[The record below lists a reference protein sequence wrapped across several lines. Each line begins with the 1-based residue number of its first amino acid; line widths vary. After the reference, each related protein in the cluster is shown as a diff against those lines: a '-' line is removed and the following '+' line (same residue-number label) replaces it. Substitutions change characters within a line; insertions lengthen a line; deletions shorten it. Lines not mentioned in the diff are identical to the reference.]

1 MTFDKQDLAAQ
12 TALRQLKKEIQ
23 TAEPATLRLLLTE
36 ARTINT
42 WTDQEV
48 SVDTLKDIYE
58 IMKMGPTSANS
69 CPARL
74 IFLKSS
80 NAKERLRKA
89 LKPNNVDKTMN
100 APVTVIVGYDIEFW
114 IHAEKTFPQSPATQ
128 QAFKDNPSGSQI
140 AAFRNGSL
148 QGAYFIIAARALGLD
163 CGPMSGFDNALVD
176 EEFFAGTTFRSNFL
190 CNLGYG
196 DASATFKRLPRH
208 EFNDVCEV
216 F

>member
-1 MTFDKQDLAAQ
+1 MTFDEQDLAAQ
-12 TALRQLKKEIQ
+12 TSLRQLKSDIQ
-23 TAEPATLRLLLTE
+23 TAESATLRLLLTE

-42 WTDQEV
+42 WTNQEV
-48 SVDTLKDIYE
+48 SVETLKEIYE
-58 IMKMGPTSANS
+58 IMKMGPTSANN

-80 NAKERLRKA
+80 DAKERLRKA
-89 LKPNNVDKTMN
+89 LKPNNIDKTMN
-100 APVTVIVGYDIEFW
+100 APITTIIGYDIDFW
-114 IHAEKTFPQSPATQ
+114 KHAEKTFPQNPATQ
-128 QAFKDNPSGSQI
+128 QAFKNNPSGSQI

-148 QGAYFIIAARALGLD
+148 QGAYFIIACRALGLD

-196 DASATFKRLPRH
+196 DVSGTFKRLPRH
-208 EFNDVCEV
+208 EFDEVCNI

>member
-1 MTFDKQDLAAQ
+1 MTFDEQDLAAQ
-12 TALRQLKKEIQ
+12 ASLRQLKKDIQ

-42 WTDQEV
+42 WTNQEV
-48 SVDTLKDIYE
+48 SVETLKEIYE
-58 IMKMGPTSANS
+58 IMKMGPTSANN

-80 NAKERLRKA
+80 DAKERLRKA
-89 LKPNNVDKTMN
+89 LKPNNIDKTMN
-100 APVTVIVGYDIEFW
+100 APITTIIGYDIDFW
-114 IHAEKTFPQSPATQ
+114 KHAEKTFPQNPATQ
-128 QAFKDNPSGSQI
+128 QAFKNNPSGSQI

-148 QGAYFIIAARALGLD
+148 QGAYFIIASRALGLD

-196 DASATFKRLPRH
+196 DVSGTFKRLPRH
-208 EFNDVCEV
+208 EFDEVCKI

>member
-1 MTFDKQDLAAQ
+1 MTFDEQDLAAQ
-12 TALRQLKKEIQ
+12 TALRQLKEDIQ

-48 SVDTLKDIYE
+48 SLDTLKDIYE

-89 LKPNNVDKTMN
+89 LKPNNVDKTMK
-100 APVTVIVGYDIEFW
+100 APVTVIIGYDIEFW
-114 IHAEKTFPQSPATQ
+114 KHAEKTFPQNPATQ
-128 QAFKDNPSGSQI
+128 LAFKDNPSGSQI

-148 QGAYFIIAARALGLD
+148 QGAYFIIASRALGLD

-176 EEFFAGTTFRSNFL
+176 EEFFTGTTFTSNFL

-196 DASATFKRLPRH
+196 DENATFKRLPRH
-208 EFNDVCEV
+208 EFNEVCKV
-216 F
+216 Y

>member
-1 MTFDKQDLAAQ
+1 MTFDEQDLAAQ
-12 TALRQLKKEIQ
+12 TSLRQLKKDIQ

-42 WTDQEV
+42 WTNQEV
-48 SVDTLKDIYE
+48 AVETLKEIYE

-80 NAKERLRKA
+80 DAKERLRKA
-89 LKPNNVDKTMN
+89 LKPNNVDKTMK
-100 APVTVIVGYDIEFW
+100 APITAIIGYAIAFW
-114 IHAEKTFPQSPATQ
+114 KHAEKTFPQSPATQ
-128 QAFKDNPSGSQI
+128 QAFKDNPSGSEI

-148 QGAYFIIAARALGLD
+148 QGAYFIIASRAVGLD

-176 EEFFAGTTFRSNFL
+176 AEFFAGTTFRSNFL

-196 DASATFKRLPRH
+196 DVSGTFKRLPRH
-208 EFNDVCEV
+208 EFDEVCKI

>member
-1 MTFDKQDLAAQ
+1 MTFDEQDLAAQ
-12 TALRQLKKEIQ
+12 TSLRQLKKDIQ

-42 WTDQEV
+42 WTNQEV
-48 SVDTLKDIYE
+48 SVETLKEIYE
-58 IMKMGPTSANS
+58 IMKMGPTSANN

-80 NAKERLRKA
+80 DAKERLRNA
-89 LKPNNVDKTMN
+89 LKPNNVDKTMK
-100 APVTVIVGYDIEFW
+100 APITAIIGYDIEFW
-114 IHAEKTFPQSPATQ
+114 KHAEKTFPQNPATQ
-128 QAFKDNPSGSQI
+128 QAFKDNPAGSQI

-148 QGAYFIIAARALGLD
+148 QGAYFIIASRALGLD

-196 DASATFKRLPRH
+196 DVSGTFKRLPRH
-208 EFNDVCEV
+208 EFDEVCKI

>member
-1 MTFDKQDLAAQ
+1 MTFDEQDLAAQ
-12 TALRQLKKEIQ
+12 AALRQLKEDIQ
-23 TAEPATLRLLLTE
+23 TAEPATLRLLLTD

-48 SVDTLKDIYE
+48 SLDTLKDIYE

-89 LKPNNVDKTMN
+89 LKPNNVDKTMK
-100 APVTVIVGYDIEFW
+100 APVTVIIGYDIEFW
-114 IHAEKTFPQSPATQ
+114 KHAEKTFPQSPATQ
-128 QAFKDNPSGSQI
+128 LAFKDNPSGSQI

-148 QGAYFIIAARALGLD
+148 QGAYFIIASRALGLD
-163 CGPMSGFDNALVD
+163 CGPMSGFDNASVD
-176 EEFFAGTTFRSNFL
+176 EEFFTGTTFKSNFL

-196 DASATFKRLPRH
+196 DENATFKRLPRH
-208 EFNDVCEV
+208 EFNEVCKV

>member
-1 MTFDKQDLAAQ
+1 MTFDEQDLAAQ
-12 TALRQLKKEIQ
+12 ASLRQLKKDIQ

-42 WTDQEV
+42 WTNQEV
-48 SVDTLKDIYE
+48 SVETLKEIYE
-58 IMKMGPTSANS
+58 IMKMGPTSANN

-80 NAKERLRKA
+80 TAKERLRKA
-89 LKPNNVDKTMN
+89 LKPNNIDKTMK
-100 APVTVIVGYDIEFW
+100 APITAIIGYDIDFW
-114 IHAEKTFPQSPATQ
+114 KHAEKTFPQNPATQ
-128 QAFKDNPSGSQI
+128 QAFKDNPSGSQM

-148 QGAYFIIAARALGLD
+148 QGAYFIIASRALGLD
-163 CGPMSGFDNALVD
+163 CGPMSGFDNTLVD
-176 EEFFAGTTFRSNFL
+176 EEFFACTTFRSNFL

-196 DASATFKRLPRH
+196 DMSRTFKRLPRH
-208 EFNDVCEV
+208 EFDEVCNI

>member
-1 MTFDKQDLAAQ
+1 MTFDEQDLAAQ
-12 TALRQLKKEIQ
+12 ASLRQLKKDIQ

-42 WTDQEV
+42 WTNQEV
-48 SVDTLKDIYE
+48 SVETLKEIYE
-58 IMKMGPTSANS
+58 IMKMGPTSANN

-74 IFLKSS
+74 IFLKTSA
-80 NAKERLRKA
+80 AKERLRKA
-89 LKPNNVDKTMN
+89 LKPNNIDKTMN
-100 APVTVIVGYDIEFW
+100 APITAIIGYDIDFW
-114 IHAEKTFPQSPATQ
+114 KHAEKTFPQNPATQ

-148 QGAYFIIAARALGLD
+148 QGAYFIIASRALGLD
-163 CGPMSGFDNALVD
+163 CGPMSGFDNTLVD

-196 DASATFKRLPRH
+196 DVSGTFKRLPRH
-208 EFNDVCEV
+208 EFDEVCKI

>member
-114 IHAEKTFPQSPATQ
+114 NHAEKTFPQSPATQ
-128 QAFKDNPSGSQI
+128 LAFKDNPSGSQI

-148 QGAYFIIAARALGLD
+148 QGAYFIIASRALGLD
-163 CGPMSGFDNALVD
+163 CGPMSGFDNTLVD

>member
-1 MTFDKQDLAAQ
+1 
-12 TALRQLKKEIQ
+12 
-23 TAEPATLRLLLTE
+23 
-36 ARTINT
+36 
-42 WTDQEV
+42 
-48 SVDTLKDIYE
+48 
-58 IMKMGPTSANS
+58 MKMGPTSANC
-69 CPARL
+69 CPARF

-114 IHAEKTFPQSPATQ
+114 NHAEKTFPQSPATQ
-128 QAFKDNPSGSQI
+128 QAFKENPSGSQI

-148 QGAYFIIAARALGLD
+148 QGAYFIIASRALGLD
-163 CGPMSGFDNALVD
+163 CGPMSGFDNTLVD
-176 EEFFAGTTFRSNFL
+176 EEFFTGTTFKSNFL

-196 DASATFKRLPRH
+196 DENTTFKRLPRH
-208 EFNDVCEV
+208 EFNEVCKV

>member
-1 MTFDKQDLAAQ
+1 MTFDEQDLAAQ
-12 TALRQLKKEIQ
+12 TSLRQLKKDIQ

-42 WTDQEV
+42 WTNQEV
-48 SVDTLKDIYE
+48 SVETLKEIYE
-58 IMKMGPTSANS
+58 IMKMGPTSANN

-80 NAKERLRKA
+80 DAKERLRKA
-89 LKPNNVDKTMN
+89 LKPNNIDKTMK
-100 APVTVIVGYDIEFW
+100 APITAIIGYDIDFW
-114 IHAEKTFPQSPATQ
+114 KYAEKTFPQNPATQ
-128 QAFKDNPSGSQI
+128 QAFKDNPSGSQM

-148 QGAYFIIAARALGLD
+148 QGAYFIIASRALGLD
-163 CGPMSGFDNALVD
+163 CGPMSGFDNTLVD
-176 EEFFAGTTFRSNFL
+176 EEFFACTTFRSNFL

-196 DASATFKRLPRH
+196 DVSGTFKRLPRH
-208 EFNDVCEV
+208 EFDEVCKI

>member
-1 MTFDKQDLAAQ
+1 MTFDEQDVAAQ
-12 TALRQLKKEIQ
+12 ISLRQLKKDVQ

-36 ARTINT
+36 ARTINA
-42 WTDQEV
+42 WTNQEV
-48 SVDTLKDIYE
+48 SVETLKEIYE

-80 NAKERLRKA
+80 DAKERLRKA
-89 LKPNNVDKTMN
+89 LKPNNIDKTMN
-100 APVTVIVGYDIEFW
+100 APITTIIGYDIDFW
-114 IHAEKTFPQSPATQ
+114 KHAEKTFPQNPATQ
-128 QAFKDNPSGSQI
+128 QAFKNNPSGSQI

-148 QGAYFIIAARALGLD
+148 QGAYFIIACRALGLD

-196 DASATFKRLPRH
+196 DESGTFKRLPRH
-208 EFNDVCEV
+208 EFDDVCKIC
-216 F
+216 

>member
-1 MTFDKQDLAAQ
+1 MTFDEQDVAAQ
-12 TALRQLKKEIQ
+12 ISLRQLKKDIQ

-36 ARTINT
+36 ARTINA
-42 WTDQEV
+42 WTNQEV
-48 SVDTLKDIYE
+48 SVETLKEIYE

-80 NAKERLRKA
+80 DAKERLRKA
-89 LKPNNVDKTMN
+89 LKPNNIDKTMN
-100 APVTVIVGYDIEFW
+100 APITTIIGYDIDFW
-114 IHAEKTFPQSPATQ
+114 KHAEKTFPQNPATQ
-128 QAFKDNPSGSQI
+128 QAFKNNPSGSQI

-148 QGAYFIIAARALGLD
+148 QGAYFIIACRALGLD

-176 EEFFAGTTFRSNFL
+176 EEFFSGTTFRSNFL

-196 DASATFKRLPRH
+196 DESGTFKRLPRH
-208 EFNDVCEV
+208 EFDDVCKIC
-216 F
+216 

>member
-1 MTFDKQDLAAQ
+1 
-12 TALRQLKKEIQ
+12 
-23 TAEPATLRLLLTE
+23 
-36 ARTINT
+36 
-42 WTDQEV
+42 
-48 SVDTLKDIYE
+48 
-58 IMKMGPTSANS
+58 MGPTSANS

-114 IHAEKTFPQSPATQ
+114 NHPEKTFPQSPATQ

-148 QGAYFIIAARALGLD
+148 QGTYFIITSRTLGID
-163 CGPMSGFDNALVD
+163 CGPMSGFDNPLIG
-176 EEFFAGTTFRSNFL
+176 EKFSAGITFRSNFL

-196 DASATFKRLPRH
+196 NVSGTFKRLPRH
-208 EFNDVCEV
+208 KFDDVCKI

>member
-1 MTFDKQDLAAQ
+1 MTFDEQDLAAQ
-12 TALRQLKKEIQ
+12 TALRQLKEDIQ

-48 SVDTLKDIYE
+48 SLDTLKDIYE
-58 IMKMGPTSANS
+58 VMKMGPTSANS

-89 LKPNNVDKTMN
+89 LKPNNVDKTMK
-100 APVTVIVGYDIEFW
+100 APVTVIIGYDIEFW
-114 IHAEKTFPQSPATQ
+114 KHAEKTFPQSPATQ
-128 QAFKDNPSGSQI
+128 LAFKDNPAGSQI

-148 QGAYFIIAARALGLD
+148 QGAYFIIASRALGLD

-176 EEFFAGTTFRSNFL
+176 EEFFTGTTFKSNFL

-196 DASATFKRLPRH
+196 DEGATFKRLPRH
-208 EFNDVCEV
+208 EFNEVCKV

>member
-1 MTFDKQDLAAQ
+1 
-12 TALRQLKKEIQ
+12 
-23 TAEPATLRLLLTE
+23 LLTE

-42 WTDQEV
+42 WTNQEV
-48 SVDTLKDIYE
+48 SVETLKEIYE
-58 IMKMGPTSANS
+58 IMKMGPTSANN

-80 NAKERLRKA
+80 DAKERLRKA
-89 LKPNNVDKTMN
+89 LKPNNIDKTMK
-100 APVTVIVGYDIEFW
+100 APITAIIGYDIEFW
-114 IHAEKTFPQSPATQ
+114 KHAEKTFPQNPATQ
-128 QAFKDNPSGSQI
+128 QAFKDNPAGSQI

-148 QGAYFIIAARALGLD
+148 QGAYFIIASRALGLD
-163 CGPMSGFDNALVD
+163 CGPMSGFDNTLVD

-196 DASATFKRLPRH
+196 GASGTFKRLPRH
-208 EFNDVCEV
+208 EFDEVCKI

>member
-1 MTFDKQDLAAQ
+1 MTFDEQDLAAQ
-12 TALRQLKKEIQ
+12 TALRQLKEDIQ
-23 TAEPATLRLLLTE
+23 TAESATLRLLLTE

-48 SVDTLKDIYE
+48 SLDTLKDIYE
-58 IMKMGPTSANS
+58 VMKMGPTSANS

-89 LKPNNVDKTMN
+89 LKPNNVDKTMK
-100 APVTVIVGYDIEFW
+100 APVTVIIGYDIEFW
-114 IHAEKTFPQSPATQ
+114 KHAEKTFPQSPATQ
-128 QAFKDNPSGSQI
+128 LAFKDNPSGSQI

-148 QGAYFIIAARALGLD
+148 QGAYFIIASRALGLD
-163 CGPMSGFDNALVD
+163 CGPMSGFDNTLVD
-176 EEFFAGTTFRSNFL
+176 EEFFTGTTFKSNFL

-196 DASATFKRLPRH
+196 DENATFKRLPRH
-208 EFNDVCEV
+208 EFNEVCKV

>member
-23 TAEPATLRLLLTE
+23 TAESATLRLLLTE

-100 APVTVIVGYDIEFW
+100 APVTVIVGYDVEFW
-114 IHAEKTFPQSPATQ
+114 THAEKTFPQSPATQ

-216 F
+216 L

>member
-114 IHAEKTFPQSPATQ
+114 THAEKTFPQSPATQ

-196 DASATFKRLPRH
+196 DTSATFKRLPRH
-208 EFNDVCEV
+208 EFDEVCEV

>member
-1 MTFDKQDLAAQ
+1 MTFDEQDLAAQ
-12 TALRQLKKEIQ
+12 ASLRQLKKDIQ

-42 WTDQEV
+42 WTNQEV
-48 SVDTLKDIYE
+48 SVETLKEIYE
-58 IMKMGPTSANS
+58 IMKMGPTSANN

-80 NAKERLRKA
+80 DAKERLRKA
-89 LKPNNVDKTMN
+89 LKPNNIDKTMN
-100 APVTVIVGYDIEFW
+100 APITTIIGYDIDFW
-114 IHAEKTFPQSPATQ
+114 KHAEKTFPQNPATQ
-128 QAFKDNPSGSQI
+128 QAFKNNPSGSQI

-148 QGAYFIIAARALGLD
+148 QGAYFIIACRALGLD

-176 EEFFAGTTFRSNFL
+176 EEFFVGTTFRSNFL

-196 DASATFKRLPRH
+196 DVSGTFKRLPRH
-208 EFNDVCEV
+208 EFDEVCKI

>member
-1 MTFDKQDLAAQ
+1 MTFDEQDLAAQ
-12 TALRQLKKEIQ
+12 ASLRQLKKDIQ

-42 WTDQEV
+42 WTNQEV
-48 SVDTLKDIYE
+48 SVETLKEIYE
-58 IMKMGPTSANS
+58 IMKMGPTSANN

-80 NAKERLRKA
+80 DAKERLRKA
-89 LKPNNVDKTMN
+89 LKPNNIDKTMN
-100 APVTVIVGYDIEFW
+100 APITTIIGYDIDFW
-114 IHAEKTFPQSPATQ
+114 KHAEKTFPQNPATQ
-128 QAFKDNPSGSQI
+128 QAFKNNPSGSQI

-148 QGAYFIIAARALGLD
+148 QGAYFIIACRALGLD

-196 DASATFKRLPRH
+196 DVSGTFKRLPRH
-208 EFNDVCEV
+208 EFDEVCKI

>member
-1 MTFDKQDLAAQ
+1 MTFDEQDVAAQ
-12 TALRQLKKEIQ
+12 ISLRQLKKDVQ

-36 ARTINT
+36 ARTINA
-42 WTDQEV
+42 WTNQEV
-48 SVDTLKDIYE
+48 SVETLKEIYE

-80 NAKERLRKA
+80 DAKERLRKA
-89 LKPNNVDKTMN
+89 LKPNNIDKTMN
-100 APVTVIVGYDIEFW
+100 APITTIIGYDIDFW
-114 IHAEKTFPQSPATQ
+114 KHAEKTFPQNPATQ
-128 QAFKDNPSGSQI
+128 QAFKNNPSGSQI

-148 QGAYFIIAARALGLD
+148 QGAYFIIACRALGLD
-163 CGPMSGFDNALVD
+163 CGPMSGFDNTLVD

-196 DASATFKRLPRH
+196 DESGTFKRLPRH
-208 EFNDVCEV
+208 EFDDVCKIC
-216 F
+216 

>member
-128 QAFKDNPSGSQI
+128 QAFKENPSGSQI

>member
-1 MTFDKQDLAAQ
+1 MTFDEQDLAAQ
-12 TALRQLKKEIQ
+12 AALRQLKEDIQ

-48 SVDTLKDIYE
+48 SLDTLKDIYE

-89 LKPNNVDKTMN
+89 LKPNNVDKTKR
-100 APVTVIVGYDIEFW
+100 F
-114 IHAEKTFPQSPATQ
+114 S
-128 QAFKDNPSGSQI
+128 
-140 AAFRNGSL
+140 
-148 QGAYFIIAARALGLD
+148 ARCLLHYCFSSTRA
-163 CGPMSGFDNALVD
+163 
-176 EEFFAGTTFRSNFL
+176 
-190 CNLGYG
+190 
-196 DASATFKRLPRH
+196 RLRTYVRIRQRIGRRGVFYRH
-208 EFNDVCEV
+208 HN
-216 F
+216 

>member
-114 IHAEKTFPQSPATQ
+114 THAEKTFPQSPATQ

-148 QGAYFIIAARALGLD
+148 QGAYFIIASRALGLD
-163 CGPMSGFDNALVD
+163 CGPMSGFDNTLVD

-196 DASATFKRLPRH
+196 DVSGTFKRLPRH
-208 EFNDVCEV
+208 EFDEVCKI